1 MKWPFARHAQFPESS
16 TGDAGSVT
24 TAEPTRPAV
33 AAPARRDWAT
43 LPPLKVAG
51 GRPIEL
57 TAATQAF
64 AQGLATRQVLVR
76 SARLEHVRQ
85 MDAPSGSFRGVLAPA
100 VSDHGDATP
109 ELQEASA
116 LPAIEHRQLSPIA
129 ADRRETHSL
138 SLSPVEQL
146 LAIGEP
152 GLPIV
157 TTTPADVIVTPPPA
171 IDAEAGDGGGPSGP
185 RRARLADSRRQGLG
199 PAYHGPL
206 PEAMRA
212 ERARAEAPTTESVP
226 GDMRATMR
234 DVLGIDVGD
243 RLVHRGPVV
252 SAEARAMNAQAFTR
266 EGEVHV
272 ADEVGS
278 LDQPTGR
285 ATLAHE
291 LTHAAQQIVRGP
303 VPDEGS
309 DAGRALEA
317 HAQQVEQ
324 YVRGDGGAP
333 KPSPD
338 LLHARPPT
346 ADSADAELEASTK
359 QMMRELVDSGLAR
372 ADGNGGI
379 IFTMPPSSMTAATG
393 TQRLTASAPAAQP
406 GAAAR
411 HENWSGAGMFAN
423 NLAQGLG
430 NDLMGMA
437 GSVFGFG
444 DEFMGEQRHSL
455 ANQNR
460 EFERN
465 QTQQAYT
472 ELRMEHLRTAAIQQ
486 FNDESTLL
494 GHGRVESLDEG
505 TTTAIHDRVEHEVEA
520 RMQLLREQTAVALRQ
535 LNQARVA
542 RSETALEEVPDE
554 SYDAAFHRLFDDPNT
569 DAVPTETE
577 LLTALTRVPTTGAGA
592 RPGGGTAPGA
602 HPGGGPGATPGGT
615 GAPTGAATGHSAA
628 AGAGAPTGT
637 GTGAGAHT
645 PGGTGAG
652 TGTGAAA
659 HAEEHWRTDATMSGR
674 FGALGETLAGDIAHT
689 ELGFLGSMLGF
700 DSAFERGL
708 HSQASPQHAAAG
720 AHGAGA
726 TGAAGAHPDA
736 AHAAGGAH
744 PDAAH
749 AGGAAHT
756 GAAHGATHPGAA
768 HDAVENIVGDPYALD
783 ELATRLYPTIRSRLR
798 QELLIDRERA
808 GLLADFR

>member
-1 MKWPFARHAQFPESS
+1 MKWPFVRHVPAPESP

-24 TAEPTRPAV
+24 TAEPSRSAV

-64 AQGLATRQVLVR
+64 TQGLASRQILVQ
-76 SARLEHVRQ
+76 SPRLAHVRQ

-100 VSDHGDATP
+100 ADDHQATP
-109 ELQEASA
+109 ELQEPSA
-116 LPAIEHRQLSPIA
+116 LPAIEHRQLAATAADKRETSGLSPI
-129 ADRRETHSL
+129 D
-138 SLSPVEQL
+138 QL

-152 GLPIV
+152 AEPLANPV
-157 TTTPADVIVTPPPA
+157 TALDAFVTPQPT
-171 IDAEAGDGGGPSGP
+171 IDHGSGDGGSAPGP
-185 RRARLADSRRQGLG
+185 RRGLADSRRQGLG

-212 ERARAEAPTTESVP
+212 ERERAEMPTTESVP

-243 RLVHRGPVV
+243 RLVHRGPAV

-266 EGEVHV
+266 DGQVHV
-272 ADEVGS
+272 ADEVGP

-291 LTHAAQQIVRGP
+291 LTHAAQQIVRGTL
-303 VPDEGS
+303 PDEGS
-309 DAGRALEA
+309 AAGQALEA

-324 YVRGDGGAP
+324 YVRGDGGASR
-333 KPSPD
+333 PSPEM
-338 LLHARPPT
+338 LHARPASP
-346 ADSADAELEASTK
+346 DSADAELAASTQ

-379 IFTMPPSSMTAATG
+379 VFTMPPSSMTAITG
-393 TQRLTASAPAAQP
+393 TQRLTTSAPAAQP

-411 HENWSGAGMFAN
+411 HENWSGADTFAN

-430 NDLMGMA
+430 NDLLGMA
-437 GSVFGFG
+437 GSAFGFS
-444 DEFMGEQRHSL
+444 DEFMGEQRHAL

-465 QTQQAYT
+465 QTRQAYT
-472 ELRMEHLRTAAIQQ
+472 ELRMEHLRTAALQQ
-486 FNDESTLL
+486 FNDESTLF
-494 GHGRVESLDEG
+494 GHGHVEALDES
-505 TTTAIHDRVEHEVEA
+505 TVTAIHDRVENEVTS
-520 RMQLLREQTAVALRQ
+520 RMQLLRDQTAIALRQ
-535 LNQARVA
+535 LNEARA
-542 RSETALEEVPDE
+542 GRHETALEEVPDE

-569 DAVPTETE
+569 DDVPTETE
-577 LLTALTRVPTTGAGA
+577 LLTALTRTPTTTTGPGAH
-592 RPGGGTAPGA
+592 PGGGTAPGA
-602 HPGGGPGATPGGT
+602 HPGGGTGGAPSGS
-615 GAPTGAATGHSAA
+615 GAPTGGAASHLTGAA
-628 AGAGAPTGT
+628 ASST
-637 GTGAGAHT
+637 TGAGAHPT
-645 PGGTGAG
+645 GGAGAGG

-659 HAEEHWRTDATMSGR
+659 HTEEHWRTDATMGGR
-674 FGALGETLAGDIAHT
+674 FGALGNALAGDLAHA
-689 ELGFLGSMLGF
+689 ELGFFGSALGF
-700 DSAFERGL
+700 DTAFERSL
-708 HSQASPQHAAAG
+708 HSQVTPGATAG
-720 AHGAGA
+720 GAAHGAAGTPGA
-726 TGAAGAHPDA
+726 HTDAPHTGSAAHPDA
-736 AHAAGGAH
+736 AHAAAGGAH
-744 PDAAH
+744 ADAAH
-749 AGGAAHT
+749 AGAA
-756 GAAHGATHPGAA
+756 HPGAA

-783 ELATRLYPTIRSRLR
+783 ELATRLYPNIRSRLR

>member
-1 MKWPFARHAQFPESS
+1 MKWPFARHTQSPESP

-24 TAEPTRPAV
+24 TAEPMRPA
-33 AAPARRDWAT
+33 AAPTRRDWAT

-57 TAATQAF
+57 TAATRAF
-64 AQGLATRQVLVR
+64 TQGLASRQVLVQ
-76 SARLEHVRQ
+76 SPRLAHVRQ

-100 VSDHGDATP
+100 RADHDAAP

-116 LPAIEHRQLSPIA
+116 LPAIEHRQLSA
-129 ADRRETHSL
+129 APTDKHDTHAL
-138 SLSPVEQL
+138 SAIDQL

-152 GLPIV
+152 VAPTSG
-157 TTTPADVIVTPPPA
+157 PADPLDALITPPA
-171 IDAEAGDGGGPSGP
+171 TIDVESRDDGGTPG
-185 RRARLADSRRQGLG
+185 RRRVGLADSRRQGLG

-212 ERARAEAPTTESVP
+212 ERERAEMPTTESVP
-226 GDMRATMR
+226 GDMRTTMR

-243 RLVHRGPVV
+243 RLVHRGPSV

-266 EGEVHV
+266 DGEVHI
-272 ADEVGS
+272 ADEVGP

-303 VPDEGS
+303 LPDEGS

-333 KPSPD
+333 KPSPE
-338 LLHARPPT
+338 LLHARPPST
-346 ADSADAELEASTK
+346 DSADDDLAASTK
-359 QMMRELVDSGLAR
+359 QMLRELVDSGLAR
-372 ADGNGGI
+372 PDGNGGI

-430 NDLMGMA
+430 NDLLGMA
-437 GSVFGFG
+437 GSVFGFS

-460 EFERN
+460 EFERT

-472 ELRMEHLRTAAIQQ
+472 ELRMEHLRSAALQQ
-486 FNDESTLL
+486 FNDESALV
-494 GHGRVESLDEG
+494 GHGHVASLDEG
-505 TTTAIHDRVEHEVEA
+505 TVTAIHDRVENEVTT
-520 RMQLLREQTAVALRQ
+520 RMHLLREQTAIALRQ
-535 LNQARVA
+535 LNEARVA
-542 RSETALEEVPDE
+542 RSEAALQEVPDE
-554 SYDAAFHRLFDDPNT
+554 SYDAAFHRMFDDPRT
-569 DAVPTETE
+569 DDVPTATE
-577 LLTALTRVPTTGAGA
+577 LLTALTHVPATGTGPGAHPGGPTT
-592 RPGGGTAPGA
+592 PGA
-602 HPGGGPGATPGGT
+602 HPGGGTGGAPSGSGAPTT
-615 GAPTGAATGHSAA
+615 GAASHPTGAAAV
-628 AGAGAPTGT
+628 P
-637 GTGAGAHT
+637 TGAGAHPT
-645 PGGTGAG
+645 GGPGTGAA
-652 TGTGAAA
+652 GTGAAA
-659 HAEEHWRTDATMSGR
+659 QPVEHWRTDATMAGR
-674 FGALGETLAGDIAHT
+674 FGALGSALAGDIAHT
-689 ELGFLGSMLGF
+689 EIGFLGSMFGM
-700 DSAFERGL
+700 DSHVERRM
-708 HSQASPQHAAAG
+708 HDQVSPPHAAAG
-720 AHGAGA
+720 A
-726 TGAAGAHPDA
+726 AAAHPDAAHVDAAHPDA
-736 AHAAGGAH
+736 AHAATG
-744 PDAAH
+744 AH
-749 AGGAAHT
+749 AGGAAHS
-756 GAAHGATHPGAA
+756 GPAHGTTHPGAA

>member
-1 MKWPFARHAQFPESS
+1 MKWPFARHAQSPESP

-24 TAEPTRPAV
+24 TAEPTRPAG

-100 VSDHGDATP
+100 VADHGEGVP

-116 LPAIEHRQLSPIA
+116 LPAIAHRQLAPIA
-129 ADRRETHSL
+129 TDQHDTHSQ
-138 SLSPVEQL
+138 SPSPVEQL
-146 LAIGEP
+146 LAIGDP
-152 GLPIV
+152 AQLSLA
-157 TTTPADVIVTPPPA
+157 TPADVIVPPTPRPT
-171 IDAEAGDGGGPSGP
+171 DAEPGDVGVATGQ

-212 ERARAEAPTTESVP
+212 ERERAETPTTESVP

-243 RLVHRGPVV
+243 RLVHRGPAV

-266 EGEVHV
+266 DGEVHV
-272 ADEVGS
+272 ADEVGP

-303 VPDEGS
+303 LSDEGS

-346 ADSADAELEASTK
+346 TDSADAELEASTK

-430 NDLMGMA
+430 NDLLGMA
-437 GSVFGFG
+437 GSVFGFS

-472 ELRMEHLRTAAIQQ
+472 ELRMEHLRTAALQQ
-486 FNDESTLL
+486 FNEESTVH
-494 GHGRVESLDEG
+494 GHGRVESLDET
-505 TTTAIHDRVEHEVEA
+505 TTTAIHARVEHEVEA

-535 LNQARVA
+535 LNEARVA
-542 RSETALEEVPDE
+542 RSEAALEEVPDE

-569 DAVPTETE
+569 DAVPSETE
-577 LLTALTRVPTTGAGA
+577 LLTALTRVPTTGTGTGA
-592 RPGGGTAPGA
+592 RPGGGTGPGA
-602 HPGGGPGATPGGT
+602 HPGGGPGGTPGGS
-615 GAPTGAATGHSAA
+615 GAPTGAATGHPAA
-628 AGAGAPTGT
+628 AGAGTPTGT

-652 TGTGAAA
+652 AGAAA

-674 FGALGETLAGDIAHT
+674 FGALGNALAGDIAHT
-689 ELGFLGSMLGF
+689 ELGFLGSMLGM
-700 DSAFERGL
+700 DSHFERSL
-708 HSQASPQHAAAG
+708 HDQVSPPHAAAG
-720 AHGAGA
+720 AAGTHGA
-726 TGAAGAHPDA
+726 TGAHPDA

-756 GAAHGATHPGAA
+756 GAAHGTTHPGAA

-808 GLLADFR
+808 GLLADFH

>member
-1 MKWPFARHAQFPESS
+1 MKWPFARHAQSPESP

-24 TAEPTRPAV
+24 TAEPTRPAA

-43 LPPLKVAG
+43 LPPLEVAG

-57 TAATQAF
+57 TTATRAF
-64 AQGLATRQVLVR
+64 TQGLASRQVMVR

-109 ELQEASA
+109 ELQQPSA
-116 LPAIEHRQLSPIA
+116 LPAIEHRQLSPVA
-129 ADRRETHSL
+129 TDRRETHSL

-146 LAIGEP
+146 LAIGD
-152 GLPIV
+152 
-157 TTTPADVIVTPPPA
+157 PAQPSVGPATAKDAIVTPPPTT
-171 IDAEAGDGGGPSGP
+171 DDGRSDDGRPTERP
-185 RRARLADSRRQGLG
+185 RARLADSRRQGLG

-212 ERARAEAPTTESVP
+212 ERERAEMPTTESVP

-243 RLVHRGPVV
+243 RLVHRGPAV

-266 EGEVHV
+266 DGQVHV
-272 ADEVGS
+272 ADEVGP

-303 VPDEGS
+303 LPDEGS

-333 KPSPD
+333 KPAPD
-338 LLHARPPT
+338 LLHARPLST
-346 ADSADAELEASTK
+346 DSDAELAASTK

-372 ADGNGGI
+372 PDGNGGI
-379 IFTMPPSSMTAATG
+379 IFTMPPSSMTGATG

-411 HENWSGAGMFAN
+411 HESWSGAGMFAN
-423 NLAQGLG
+423 NLAQGMG
-430 NDLMGMA
+430 NDLLGMA
-437 GSVFGFG
+437 GSVFGFS

-472 ELRMEHLRTAAIQQ
+472 ELRMEHLRTAALQQ
-486 FNDESTLL
+486 FNDESSLH
-494 GHGRVESLDEG
+494 GHGRVESLDES
-505 TTTAIHDRVEHEVEA
+505 TTTAIHARVEHEVDA
-520 RMQLLREQTAVALRQ
+520 RVQMLREQTAIALRQ
-535 LNQARVA
+535 LNEARVA
-542 RSETALEEVPDE
+542 RSQAALDDVPDE

-569 DAVPTETE
+569 DTAPTETE
-577 LLTALTRVPTTGAGA
+577 LLTALTRVPTTGTSTGIGA

-602 HPGGGPGATPGGT
+602 HSGGGPGGTPSGSA
-615 GAPTGAATGHSAA
+615 APTGAATGHPAG

-637 GTGAGAHT
+637 GTGAGTHT
-645 PGGTGAG
+645 PGGSGA
-652 TGTGAAA
+652 GAAA
-659 HAEEHWRTDATMSGR
+659 HTEEHWRSDATMSGR
-674 FGALGETLAGDIAHT
+674 LGALGETLAGDIAHT
-689 ELGFLGSMLGF
+689 GLGFLGSMLGM
-700 DSAFERGL
+700 DSHFERSL
-708 HSQASPQHAAAG
+708 HDQVSPPHTAAAG
-720 AHGAGA
+720 AHGAAGA
-726 TGAAGAHPDA
+726 PGAHPDA
-736 AHAAGGAH
+736 THAAGGAH

-749 AGGAAHT
+749 AGAAAHT
-756 GAAHGATHPGAA
+756 DAAHGTTHPGAA

>member
-1 MKWPFARHAQFPESS
+1 MKWPFARHAQSPESP

-43 LPPLKVAG
+43 LPLMKVAG

-100 VSDHGDATP
+100 LSDHGDATP

-116 LPAIEHRQLSPIA
+116 LPAIEHRQLSPVA
-129 ADRRETHSL
+129 TDKRETHSL
-138 SLSPVEQL
+138 SPSPVEQL

-152 GLPIV
+152 AQQSAGPA
-157 TTTPADVIVTPPPA
+157 TPMDVIVTQPPTT
-171 IDAEAGDGGGPSGP
+171 DAESSDGGGPTGP

-212 ERARAEAPTTESVP
+212 ERERAETPTTESVP

-243 RLVHRGPVV
+243 RLVHRGPAV

-266 EGEVHV
+266 DGEVHV
-272 ADEVGS
+272 ADEVGP
-278 LDQPTGR
+278 LDQPTAR

-303 VPDEGS
+303 LPDEGS

-338 LLHARPPT
+338 LLHARPPS
-346 ADSADAELEASTK
+346 ADSADDELTASTK

-393 TQRLTASAPAAQP
+393 TQRLTASAPAAHP
-406 GAAAR
+406 GAAAQ

-430 NDLMGMA
+430 NDLLGMA
-437 GSVFGFG
+437 GSVFGFS

-472 ELRMEHLRTAAIQQ
+472 ELRMEHLRSAALQQ
-486 FNDESTLL
+486 FNDESSLH
-494 GHGRVESLDEG
+494 GHGRVDSLDEN
-505 TTTAIHDRVEHEVEA
+505 TTTAIHARVEHEVES
-520 RMQLLREQTAVALRQ
+520 RMQLLREQTAIALRQ
-535 LNQARVA
+535 LNEARVA

-577 LLTALTRVPTTGAGA
+577 LLTALTRVPTTGTGAGA
-592 RPGGGTAPGA
+592 RPGGGTGPGA
-602 HPGGGPGATPGGT
+602 RPGGGPGGTPSGS
-615 GAPTGAATGHSAA
+615 GAPTGAATGHP
-628 AGAGAPTGT
+628 AGAGAGSPTGT
-637 GTGAGAHT
+637 GTGAHA
-645 PGGTGAG
+645 PGGTGTGAG
-652 TGTGAAA
+652 TAA
-659 HAEEHWRTDATMSGR
+659 HPEEHWRTDSTMSGR
-674 FGALGETLAGDIAHT
+674 FGALGEAVAGDIAHT
-689 ELGFLGSMLGF
+689 ELGFLGSMLGM
-700 DSAFERGL
+700 DSHFERSL
-708 HSQASPQHAAAG
+708 HDQLTPQHTAAG
-720 AHGAGA
+720 AHGAAGA
-726 TGAAGAHPDA
+726 AGAAGAHPDA
-736 AHAAGGAH
+736 AHAGAGAH
-744 PDAAH
+744 TDAAH
-749 AGGAAHT
+749 GT
-756 GAAHGATHPGAA
+756 THPGAA

>member
-1 MKWPFARHAQFPESS
+1 MKWPFARHAQSPESP

-24 TAEPTRPAV
+24 TAEPTRPAG

-100 VSDHGDATP
+100 VADHGEGVP

-116 LPAIEHRQLSPIA
+116 LPAIAHRQLAPIA
-129 ADRRETHSL
+129 TDQHDTHSQ
-138 SLSPVEQL
+138 SPSPVEQL
-146 LAIGEP
+146 LAIGDP
-152 GLPIV
+152 AQLSLA
-157 TTTPADVIVTPPPA
+157 TPADVIVPPTPRPT
-171 IDAEAGDGGGPSGP
+171 DAEPGDVGVATGQ

-212 ERARAEAPTTESVP
+212 ERERAETPTTESVP

-243 RLVHRGPVV
+243 RLVHRGPAV

-266 EGEVHV
+266 DGEVHV
-272 ADEVGS
+272 ADEVGP

-303 VPDEGS
+303 PPDEGS

-324 YVRGDGGAP
+324 YIRGDGGAP
-333 KPSPD
+333 KPSPE

-346 ADSADAELEASTK
+346 TDSADAELEASTK

-430 NDLMGMA
+430 NDLLGMA
-437 GSVFGFG
+437 GSVFGFS

-472 ELRMEHLRTAAIQQ
+472 ELRMEHLRTAALQQ
-486 FNDESTLL
+486 FNEESTVH
-494 GHGRVESLDEG
+494 GHGRVESLDET
-505 TTTAIHDRVEHEVEA
+505 TTTAIHARVEHEVEA
-520 RMQLLREQTAVALRQ
+520 RMQLLREQTAIALRQ
-535 LNQARVA
+535 LNEARVA
-542 RSETALEEVPDE
+542 RSEAALEEVPDE

-569 DAVPTETE
+569 DAVPSETE
-577 LLTALTRVPTTGAGA
+577 LLTALTRVPTTGTGTGA
-592 RPGGGTAPGA
+592 RPGGGTGPGA
-602 HPGGGPGATPGGT
+602 HPGGGPGGTPGGS
-615 GAPTGAATGHSAA
+615 GAPTGAATGHPAA
-628 AGAGAPTGT
+628 AGAGTPTGT

-652 TGTGAAA
+652 AGAAA

-674 FGALGETLAGDIAHT
+674 FGALGNALAGDIAHT
-689 ELGFLGSMLGF
+689 ELGFLGSMLGM
-700 DSAFERGL
+700 DSHFERSL
-708 HSQASPQHAAAG
+708 HDQVSPPHAAA
-720 AHGAGA
+720 
-726 TGAAGAHPDA
+726 GAAGAHPDT

-756 GAAHGATHPGAA
+756 GAAHGTTHPGAA

-808 GLLADFR
+808 GLLADFH

>member
-1 MKWPFARHAQFPESS
+1 MKWPFARHAQSPESS

-57 TAATQAF
+57 TAATQTF

-100 VSDHGDATP
+100 VSDHGEATP
-109 ELQEASA
+109 ALQEASA

-129 ADRRETHSL
+129 TDRRETHSL
-138 SLSPVEQL
+138 SLSPVDQL

-152 GLPIV
+152 GFPIV
-157 TTTPADVIVTPPPA
+157 ATTHAELIVTPPPTT
-171 IDAEAGDGGGPSGP
+171 DAERDDGSGPSGS

-212 ERARAEAPTTESVP
+212 ERERADVPTTESVP
-226 GDMRATMR
+226 GDMRATLR

-243 RLVHRGPVV
+243 RLVHRGPAV

-266 EGEVHV
+266 DGEVHV
-272 ADEVGS
+272 ADEVGP

-317 HAQQVEQ
+317 HARQVEQ

-333 KPSPD
+333 KPSPE
-338 LLHARPPT
+338 LLHARPPST
-346 ADSADAELEASTK
+346 DATDAELEASTK

-372 ADGNGGI
+372 ADGSGGI

-393 TQRLTASAPAAQP
+393 TQRLTTSAPAAQP

-411 HENWSGAGMFAN
+411 HENWSGAGTFAN

-430 NDLMGMA
+430 NDLLGMA
-437 GSVFGFG
+437 GSAFGFS

-460 EFERN
+460 ESERN

-472 ELRMEHLRTAAIQQ
+472 ELRMEHLRTAALQQ
-486 FNDESTLL
+486 FNDESALH
-494 GHGRVESLDEG
+494 GHGRVESLDES
-505 TTTAIHDRVEHEVEA
+505 TATAIHARVEHEVEA

-542 RSETALEEVPDE
+542 RSQAALEEVPDE
-554 SYDAAFHRLFDDPNT
+554 SYDVAFHRLFDDPNT

-592 RPGGGTAPGA
+592 RSGGGTAPGA
-602 HPGGGPGATPGGT
+602 HPGGGPGGTPSGA
-615 GAPTGAATGHSAA
+615 GAPTGAATGHP
-628 AGAGAPTGT
+628 AGAGTGAPT

-645 PGGTGAG
+645 PGG

-674 FGALGETLAGDIAHT
+674 VGALGEALAGDIAHT

-708 HSQASPQHAAAG
+708 HDQLTPHHAAAGAAG
-720 AHGAGA
+720 AHGAAGA
-726 TGAAGAHPDA
+726 PGAHPDS

-749 AGGAAHT
+749 AGAAAHT
-756 GAAHGATHPGAA
+756 GAAHGTTHPGAA
-768 HDAVENIVGDPYALD
+768 HDAVESIVGDPYALD